1 MRPRKLHL
9 EGFTCFADAVDIDFT
24 SMDVFVICGPTGA
37 GKTTLV
43 DAMCYALYGRIP
55 RHDGT
60 SQLMSHNRDR
70 MVVSLEF
77 DAAGGRYRVLR
88 SINVTRRS
96 KRDGSEDV
104 RRTTSPVQFE
114 RYVAAKDE
122 WQPEEGRVRE
132 IDAEIERIVGLDFKG
147 FTRCVLLP
155 QGRFQEFLAGERADR
170 RDVLTELL
178 DIGIYEQIMRTA
190 NARAAGHAKEAEGI
204 QRRLDEDYRD
214 ATAEALDACRAEL
227 EQTRPALDEARGR
240 RDALVEGKGHAKRV
254 MDARKRQRERE
265 LARDTK
271 RAEVAEREREA
282 ETGQQQLA
290 GLRAAVTEA
299 ERELAEIAYDPKAH
313 AALSAAL
320 DRARDVDRKTKQ
332 LAAAKDVA
340 ANTSAADAAEAAVR
354 EREGERDAAAAA
366 LDQAAERREQVQ
378 RAEAAAH
385 VRAGLKPGDVCP
397 VCGGA
402 VGKLPKDGKVDV
414 KAAEKAVRDAETAR
428 KRADDAFHSARI
440 VLERARQQM
449 KQSAADVARIS
460 GELAAAT
467 AALKA
472 ALPRGLAADVAAIAA
487 ALEAQSAAE
496 KHAAALRKAIA
507 DARMALAELE
517 PRVAESDQ
525 KIAALKVESESLDAE
540 ARSAMA
546 DAESAKKALIKL
558 AKTWEWT
565 EALALIE
572 AKKDPSTVFAK
583 ALGDG
588 NADVDRLTAKLTAL
602 EERERHVETAI
613 ERAAELREE
622 LEALRARA
630 ELLRQLAHLLRA
642 DQFQEFVITEAMG
655 ILAAAATE
663 HLQTLFPRF
672 AIDVDGSE
680 FLVVD
685 HWQADQRRSARTL
698 SGGETFVAS
707 LALALALSERLP
719 ELRSAAGAALESLFL
734 DEGFGTLDPE
744 TLETV
749 ITALEGLRSEDRMV
763 GIITH
768 VPELARRIETRIEV
782 IRSPSA
788 SSVQVVGAPG

>member
-9 EGFTCFADAVDIDFT
+9 EGFTCFADPVDIDFT
-24 SMDVFVICGPTGA
+24 PMDVFVICGPTGA
-37 GKTTLV
+37 GKTTLI
-43 DAMCYALYGRIP
+43 DALCYALYGRIP

-77 DAAGGRYRVLR
+77 DAAGERYRVLR

-96 KRDGSEDV
+96 KRDGSEEV
-104 RRTTSPVQFE
+104 RRAPSPVQLE
-114 RYVAAKDE
+114 RYVAAAGA

-132 IDAEIERIVGLDFKG
+132 IDAVIERIVGLDFKG

-155 QGRFQEFLAGERADR
+155 QGRFQEFLAGESKDR
-170 RDVLTELL
+170 REVLTELL
-178 DIGIYEQIMRTA
+178 DVDIYGRIMQTA
-190 NARAAGHAKEAEGI
+190 NARAAAHAKEADGI

-214 ATAEALDACRAEL
+214 ATVEALDACRAEL
-227 EQTRPALDEARGR
+227 EQTRPALGAAKEQ
-240 RDALVEGKGHAKRV
+240 RDALVQGTTLARGV

-265 LARDTK
+265 SARDAK
-271 RAEVAEREREA
+271 RAEMEERAREA
-282 ETGQQQLA
+282 ETGQRQLA
-290 GLRAAVTEA
+290 ALRAAVTEA
-299 ERELAEIAYDPKAH
+299 ERELAEVAYDAKAH
-313 AALSAAL
+313 AALAVAL
-320 DRARDVDRKTKQ
+320 DRAKDVERKTEQ
-332 LAAAKDVA
+332 LAAAKRA
-340 ANTSAADAAEAAVR
+340 AADTSAAEAAEAAAG
-354 EREGERDAAAAA
+354 EREQAREAAVAA
-366 LDQAAERREQVQ
+366 LELATGRREQMQ

-402 VGKLPKDGKVDV
+402 VGKLPKDGKVDL
-414 KAAEKAVRDAETAR
+414 KAADKAVRDAEAAR
-428 KRADDAFHSARI
+428 KRADEAFTNARLA
-440 VLERARQQM
+440 VERAKQQLARA
-449 KQSAADVARIS
+449 AADVARI
-460 GELAAAT
+460 ETEVAEAT
-467 AALKA
+467 SALKA

-487 ALEAQSAAE
+487 ALEQQAAAE
-496 KHAAALRKAIA
+496 KTFTSLRKSID
-507 DARMALAELE
+507 DARAELAELE
-517 PRVAESDQ
+517 PHVAESDE
-525 KIAALKVESESLDAE
+525 KIKALKVEAEALDAE

-546 DAESAKKALIKL
+546 DAEGAKKSLIKL
-558 AKTWEWT
+558 AKKWQWA
-565 EALALIE
+565 EALALIDD
-572 AKKDPSTVFAK
+572 KKDPSALLAK
-583 ALGDG
+583 ALTDG
-588 NADVDRLTAKLTAL
+588 NAEVDRLTAALTAL
-602 EERERHVETAI
+602 EERERRIETAT

-622 LEALRARA
+622 LEALRARS

-680 FLVVD
+680 FLVTD

-719 ELRSAAGAALESLFL
+719 ELRSAAGATLESLFL
-734 DEGFGTLDPE
+734 DEGFGSLDPE

-782 IRSPSA
+782 TPSPA
-788 SSVQVVGAPG
+788 SSTVQVVGA